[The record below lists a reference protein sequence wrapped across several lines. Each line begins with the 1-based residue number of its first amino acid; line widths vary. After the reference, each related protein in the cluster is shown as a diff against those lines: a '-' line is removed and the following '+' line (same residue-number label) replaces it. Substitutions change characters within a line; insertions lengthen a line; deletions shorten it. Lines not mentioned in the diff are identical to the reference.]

1 MTQTWDP
8 LAYAQDG
15 AFVHGLAGGVFEWL
29 ARSRENRFSTWAV
42 GTGSLRSGLRLR
54 AHL

>member
-15 AFVHGLAGGVFEWL
+15 AFVHGLAGASGRADLGRTKKLVSAFIL
-29 ARSRENRFSTWAV
+29 ALGIRK
-42 GTGSLRSGLRLR
+42 
-54 AHL
+54 